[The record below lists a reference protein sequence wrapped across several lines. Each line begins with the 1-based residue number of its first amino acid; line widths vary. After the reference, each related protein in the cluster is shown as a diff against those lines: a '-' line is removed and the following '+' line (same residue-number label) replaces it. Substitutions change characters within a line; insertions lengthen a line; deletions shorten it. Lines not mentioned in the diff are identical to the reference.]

1 MQQNTKKKINEIQ
14 QMINEGIEEKEI
26 IKLKFKS
33 SPKFYKE
40 WIEKFGSYLKIENKE
55 IAIQQIELN
64 NIPFIPTNHE
74 IEKLK
79 NLLENAE
86 DLLALLNKE
95 KTYDMHSI
103 NILSVPEELLKL
115 NDVKLAT
122 IRISEKIE
130 KDFNKLV
137 AKNKLYSKTSLINL
151 ALLEFIEKYK

>member
-14 QMINEGIEEKEI
+14 QMINDGIEEKEI

-40 WIEKFGSYLKIENKE
+40 WIEKFGSYLKIKSEE
-55 IAIQQIELN
+55 IAVQQIELN
-64 NIPFIPTNHE
+64 NIPFVPTNYE

-95 KTYDMHSI
+95 KTYDMHNI